1 MPELDFLTLYI
12 VIFLNSLTVCIIWTA
27 IALSYRK
34 FRPARIWLLSTALM
48 LVGGF
53 VLSLQG
59 NEGAFWPAVIGN
71 TIIIYGFCLAFVG
84 TRYFYGEKGGWR
96 MALGISLAS
105 FAVMAAFHSSW
116 QGRNIAYAVGQSVP
130 MVMTVVY
137 LARQKSIG
145 LGGQIAIMAF
155 LLGII
160 GHAIETSLNIAA
172 WLGEFDQSLYFTI
185 ESYALVC
192 VIYSGVIWNFGFIV
206 MAMNR
211 LHGDMAKVAETDEL
225 TGLPNRRHFMK
236 RLTRAE
242 LAFSEDGTAY
252 SVLLID
258 IDNFKQWND
267 TYGHALGDQALA
279 HFADVAADILDR
291 RGVLAR
297 IGGDEFSVLL
307 PKMLERE
314 ATGIAREIVAAI
326 NDAPLVFNGQKLAMT
341 VSIGIAGEEAG
352 NETSDLDV
360 FARADLA
367 LYKVKQAGRNGYA
380 TRTTTVNAPLSL
392 SRGRQPVA
400 TENREHRLTAE

>member
-1 MPELDFLTLYI
+1 MPKLDFLTLYI

-27 IALSYRK
+27 IAFSYRK
-34 FRPARIWLLSTALM
+34 FRPARIWLLSTTLL

-71 TIIIYGFCLAFVG
+71 TIIIYGFCLAFIG
-84 TRYFYGEKGGWR
+84 ARYFYGQKGGWR
-96 MALGISLAS
+96 MAVGISLAS
-105 FAVMAAFHSSW
+105 FAVMAAFHASW

-130 MVMTVVY
+130 MAMTVFY
-137 LARQKSIG
+137 LARQKSLG
-145 LGGQIAIMAF
+145 LGGRIAIIAF

-172 WLGEFDQSLYFTI
+172 WAGEFDQSLYFSI

-192 VIYSGVIWNFGFIV
+192 VIYSGMIWNFGFIV

-211 LHGDMAKVAETDEL
+211 LHGDMARVAETDEL

-236 RLTRAE
+236 RLARAE
-242 LAFSEDGTAY
+242 LAFSEDGVAY
-252 SVLLID
+252 TVMLID
-258 IDNFKQWND
+258 IDNFKHWND
-267 TYGHALGDQALA
+267 TYGHALGDQALV
-279 HFADVAADILDR
+279 HFADVGVDILNR

-297 IGGDEFSVLL
+297 FGGDEFSILL
-307 PKMLERE
+307 PGMHEHE
-314 ATGIAREIVAAI
+314 ATEIAREIVGAV
-326 NDAPLVFNGQKLAMT
+326 NHTPLVFNGRKLILT
-341 VSIGIAGEEAG
+341 VSIGIASEEPG
-352 NETSDLDV
+352 DERSDLDV

-380 TRTTTVNAPLSL
+380 TRTTTVNAPRSSFSGRSL
-392 SRGRQPVA
+392 AVG
-400 TENREHRLTAE
+400 

>member
-1 MPELDFLTLYI
+1 MPKLDFLTLYI
-12 VIFLNSLTVCIIWTA
+12 VILLNSLTVCIIWTA
-27 IALSYRK
+27 IAFSYRK
-34 FRPARIWLLSTALM
+34 FRPARIWLLSTTLL

-59 NEGAFWPAVIGN
+59 NEGAFWPAVTGN
-71 TIIIYGFCLAFVG
+71 TIIIYGFCLAWVG
-84 TRYFYGEKGGWR
+84 ARYFYGHKGGWR
-96 MALGISLAS
+96 LAMGISLAS

-130 MVMTVVY
+130 MGMTVFY
-137 LARQKSIG
+137 LARQKGIG

-172 WLGEFDQSLYFTI
+172 WVGEFDQSLYFTI

-192 VIYSGVIWNFGFIV
+192 VIYSGMIWNFGFIV

-236 RLTRAE
+236 RLARAE

-252 SVLLID
+252 SVMLID

-267 TYGHALGDQALA
+267 TYGHALGDQALV
-279 HFADVAADILDR
+279 HFADVAVDVLNR

-297 IGGDEFSVLL
+297 LGGDEFSILL
-307 PKMLERE
+307 TKMDEQE
-314 ATGIAREIVAAI
+314 ATEIARDIVRAI
-326 NDAPLVFNGQKLAMT
+326 NDAPLAFNGQKLVMT
-341 VSIGIAGEEAG
+341 VSIGIASEERD

-380 TRTTTVNAPLSL
+380 TRTATVNAPRS
-392 SRGRQPVA
+392 SFSERQRA
-400 TENREHRLTAE
+400 AG

>member
-1 MPELDFLTLYI
+1 MPKLDFLTLYI
-12 VIFLNSLTVCIIWTA
+12 VIFLNSLTVCIIWSA
-27 IALSYRK
+27 IAFSYRK
-34 FRPARIWLLSTALM
+34 FKPARIWLLSTTLL

-59 NEGAFWPAVIGN
+59 NDGAFWPAVIGN

-84 TRYFYGEKGGWR
+84 ARYFYGQKGGWR
-96 MALGISLAS
+96 IAAGISLAS
-105 FAVMAAFHSSW
+105 FVVMAAFHASW

-130 MVMTVVY
+130 MAMTVFY
-137 LARQKSIG
+137 LVRQKNLG
-145 LGGQIAIMAF
+145 LGGQIAITAF

-172 WLGEFDQSLYFTI
+172 WAGEFDQSLYFSI

-211 LHGDMAKVAETDEL
+211 LHGDMARVAETDEL

-242 LAFSEDGTAY
+242 LAFSEDGVAY

-267 TYGHALGDQALA
+267 TYGHALGDQALV
-279 HFADVAADILDR
+279 HFADVGVDILDR

-297 IGGDEFSVLL
+297 LGGDEFSILL
-307 PKMLERE
+307 PKMHEGE
-314 ATGIAREIVAAI
+314 AMEIAREIVDAI
-326 NDAPLVFNGQKLAMT
+326 NGAPLVFHGQKLAMT
-341 VSIGIAGEEAG
+341 VSIGIASEERG
-352 NETSDLDV
+352 KETDDLDV

-380 TRTTTVNAPLSL
+380 TSAAKVNIRHASF
-392 SRGRQPVA
+392 
-400 TENREHRLTAE
+400 AEIRRVGE

>member
-1 MPELDFLTLYI
+1 MPKLDFLTLYI

-27 IALSYRK
+27 IAFSYRK
-34 FRPARIWLLSTALM
+34 FRPARLWLLSTALM

-59 NEGAFWPAVIGN
+59 NEDAFWPAVIGN
-71 TIIIYGFCLAFVG
+71 TIIIYGFCVAFVG

-96 MALGISLAS
+96 LAMGISLAS
-105 FAVMAAFHSSW
+105 FAVMAAFYASW

-130 MVMTVVY
+130 MAMTVFY

-145 LGGQIAIMAF
+145 LGGQIAITAF

-160 GHAIETSLNIAA
+160 GHAIETTLNIAA
-172 WLGEFDQSLYFTI
+172 WVGEFDQSLYFTL

-242 LAFSEDGTAY
+242 LAFSEDGIPYA
-252 SVLLID
+252 VMLID
-258 IDNFKQWND
+258 IDNFKRWND
-267 TYGHALGDQALA
+267 TYGHALGDRALM
-279 HFADVAADILDR
+279 HFADVAVDVLDR

-297 IGGDEFSVLL
+297 LGGDEFSVLL
-307 PKMLERE
+307 PKTHERE
-314 ATGIAREIVAAI
+314 AAEIAHEIVVAI
-326 NDAPLVFNGQKLAMT
+326 NSAPLVFNGQKLVMT
-341 VSIGIAGEEAG
+341 VSIGIASEEHG
-352 NETSDLDV
+352 NAASDLDV
-360 FARADLA
+360 FARADLT

-380 TRTTTVNAPLSL
+380 IRTAIMNVPTSAL
-392 SRGRQPVA
+392 R
-400 TENREHRLTAE
+400 